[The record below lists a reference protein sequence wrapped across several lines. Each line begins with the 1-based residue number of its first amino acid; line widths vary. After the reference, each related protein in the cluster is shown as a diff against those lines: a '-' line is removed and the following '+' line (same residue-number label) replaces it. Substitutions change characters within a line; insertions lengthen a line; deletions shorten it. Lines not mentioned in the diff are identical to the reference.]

1 MELSPSLSTIEE
13 AKQNTQL
20 LRQWLWA
27 KIELWAFVLSGQQY
41 LMSGEMRIG
50 SSVFFCLLASGA
62 RREPYHR
69 PNGRGVGTFPYKK

>member
-1 MELSPSLSTIEE
+1 LELSPSLSTIEE

-41 LMSGEMRIG
+41 RMSGDAHW
-50 SSVFFCLLASGA
+50 LL
-62 RREPYHR
+62 RL
-69 PNGRGVGTFPYKK
+69 F